1 MSNPFSEN
9 SLSRYCNMLS
19 SYFGAQKQEN
29 PPAFVHQY
37 GNKDSV
43 DSVGLPARIL
53 IPLNNNIK
61 TLISREFDVQ

>member
-9 SLSRYCNMLS
+9 FISRYSKILS
-19 SYFGAQKQEN
+19 AYFGAQRQEHA
-29 PPAFVHQY
+29 PAFVHQY

-53 IPLNNNIK
+53 IPLNKDIK
-61 TLISREFDVQ
+61 TLI